1 MPLAVQQTPSRVVPV
16 TVHATSAIDLADVT
30 GRLRMHPSL
39 HVEADAAVNSDAVAV
54 LVHQDMDAV
63 LLRLRSLTPGHT
75 RAVLITG
82 ESQDVALLHAI
93 NRGVG
98 AILWR
103 HELTTRRLHRAVH
116 TVSRGGQDLPRGLL
130 SHLVAQVVEPRGQTA
145 GRVASP
151 ARMSTRETDI
161 LRLVA
166 DGMDNSEIAERLGCP
181 EFTVRTVLYDMAA
194 RLHLRSR
201 AHAVAYALRGGH
213 I

>member
-1 MPLAVQQTPSRVVPV
+1 M

-30 GRLRMHPSL
+30 CRLRSHPSL
-39 HVEADAAVNSDAVAV
+39 HVETDAAVNSDAVAV

-63 LLRLRSLTPGHT
+63 LLRLRSLMPGRT

-82 ESQDVALLHAI
+82 ESQDDALLHVI
-93 NRGVG
+93 NRGVD

-103 HELTTRRLHRAVH
+103 HELTTRRLHQAVH
-116 TVSRGGQDLPRGLL
+116 TVSRGGQDLPGGLL
-130 SHLVAQVVEPRGQTA
+130 SHLVEQVVEPRRRTTDRAAPQA
-145 GRVASP
+145 GMSP
-151 ARMSTRETDI
+151 QETDI

-166 DGMDNSEIAERLGCP
+166 EGMDNSEIAERLGCP
-181 EFTVRTVLYDMAA
+181 EFTVRTALYDMAA